1 MPLTLE
7 VSYFNS
13 YYVKRLA
20 DAPYAPLVGA
30 DRTAVTTGAVT
41 AGSNATFNSIGLG
54 IPAIGMVVIGA
65 GVSADTK
72 ITSAKPAGSSP
83 TVFTFDKDVTLTASA
98 YTFTYQWSGPQVS
111 NPDEDWYIEESRIRG
126 GYNNVSTDYG
136 VKAYIVEEQDAQTRR
151 GNSLI
156 YSGILNSRTGINQT
170 NQFSVAE
177 EITRSV
183 DPISGSIQKLFA
195 EDTNLLIF
203 QERKVNNALIDK
215 DAIFTAEGSAITTS
229 GQLVIGQITPIA
241 GNWGISQNPESFA
254 VYGYMKYF
262 VDKNRNAVLRL
273 AGGQITEISNYG
285 MIDFFRDQFSAI
297 TNTGVILGAYDNY
310 NQNYVL
316 SIQPLNRYEPDGTL
330 YKTLTFDERSQ
341 GWTSFFTYKPDAMF
355 SSQGYFYSAKDYGD
369 ASNIYRHNTNL
380 TRNSFY
386 GQPIKPSSIQFVFN
400 PSPNNMKTF
409 HTINYEGSNGWEV
422 TAFLSDETGLNA
434 SGGNWINNVDTMVQ
448 GVGATQ
454 YRKIYSYVEGAYEEN
469 GIQYYAGFDRKQ
481 NKYMAVVPN
490 NTQTPM
496 PGEVIFGNQTSGIK
510 AYYATVTMKTDLVT
524 DPNGLKEL
532 FAVSSTF
539 ATR

>member
-20 DAPYAPLVGA
+20 DTPYIPTVGA
-30 DRTAVTTGAVT
+30 DRTAVTTGVVS
-41 AGSNATFNSIGLG
+41 AGSNATFGSSGLG
-54 IPAIGMVVIGA
+54 TPAIGMVVSGS
-65 GVSADTK
+65 GVTADTK
-72 ITSAKPAGSSP
+72 ITSAKPVGSTP
-83 TVFTFDKDVTLTASA
+83 TILTFDKDVTLTAST
-98 YTFTYQWSGPQVS
+98 YTFTYAWVGPQVS

-126 GYNNVSTDYG
+126 GYNNTSTDYG
-136 VKAYIVEEQDAQTRR
+136 VKAYIVEEQDAQARR

-156 YSGILNSRTGINQT
+156 YSGIFNSRTGINQT

-229 GQLVIGQITPIA
+229 GRLVIGQITPIA
-241 GNWGISQNPESFA
+241 GNWGISKDPLSFA
-254 VYGYMKYF
+254 VYGYQKYF
-262 VDKNRNAVLRL
+262 VDRNRNAVLRL

-285 MIDFFRDQFSAI
+285 MIDFFRDQLSAV
-297 TNTGVILGAYDNY
+297 TSTGVILGAYDNY

-316 SIQPLNRYEPDGTL
+316 SIQPNNRYEPDGTA

-341 GWTSFFTYKPDAMF
+341 GWTSFFTYKPDAIF
-355 SSQGYFYSAKDYGD
+355 SSQGSFYSAKDESDDSRIFKHY
-369 ASNIYRHNTNL
+369 TNQ

-386 GQPIKPSSIQFVFN
+386 GSTSSSSVQFVFN
-400 PSPNNMKTF
+400 PSPNNVKTF
-409 HTINYEGSNGWEV
+409 QTINYEGTNGWEV
-422 TAFLSDETGLNA
+422 TAFLSDETGFDAVN
-434 SGGNWINNVDTMVQ
+434 GNWINHVDTIVE
-448 GVGATQ
+448 GPGATQ
-454 YRKIYSYVEGAYEEN
+454 YRKIYSYDEGAYTEDN
-469 GIQYYAGFDRKQ
+469 IQYRAGFDRKQ
-481 NKYMAVVPN
+481 NKYMAVIPN
-490 NTQTPM
+490 NTQTPI
-496 PGEVIFGNQTSGIK
+496 PGEVVFGNQTTGIK
-510 AYYATVTMKTDLVT
+510 AYYATVTMKTDATT

-539 ATR
+539 ALR

>member
-20 DAPYAPLVGA
+20 DTPYIPTVGA
-30 DRTAVTTGAVT
+30 DRTAVTTGVVS
-41 AGSNATFNSIGLG
+41 AGSNATFASGGLG
-54 IPAIGMVVIGA
+54 TPAIGMVVSGA

-72 ITSAKPAGSSP
+72 ITSVNQTQ
-83 TVFTFDKDVTLTASA
+83 TVMTFDKDVTLTASA
-98 YTFTYQWSGPQVS
+98 YTFTYTWVGPQVS

-126 GYNNVSTDYG
+126 GYNNTSTDYG
-136 VKAYIVEEQDAQTRR
+136 VKAYIVEEQDAQARR

-156 YSGILNSRTGINQT
+156 YSGIFNSRTGINQT

-229 GQLVIGQITPIA
+229 GRLVIGQITPIA
-241 GNWGISQNPESFA
+241 GNWGISKDPLSFA
-254 VYGYMKYF
+254 VYGYQKYF
-262 VDKNRNAVLRL
+262 VDRNRNAVLRL

-285 MIDFFRDQFSAI
+285 MIDFFRDQLSAV
-297 TNTGVILGAYDNY
+297 TSTGVILGAYDNY

-316 SIQPLNRYEPDGTL
+316 SIQPNNRYEPDGTA

-341 GWTSFFTYKPDAMF
+341 GWTSFFTYKPDAIF
-355 SSQGYFYSAKDYGD
+355 SSQGSFYSAKDESDDSRIFKHY
-369 ASNIYRHNTNL
+369 TNQ

-386 GQPIKPSSIQFVFN
+386 GSTSSSSVQFVFN
-400 PSPNNMKTF
+400 PSPNNVKTF
-409 HTINYEGSNGWEV
+409 QTINYEGTNGWEV
-422 TAFLSDETGLNA
+422 TAFLSDETGFDA
-434 SGGNWINNVDTMVQ
+434 VGGNWINHVDTIVQ
-448 GVGATQ
+448 GTGANQ
-454 YRKIYSYVEGAYEEN
+454 YRKIYSYDEGAYTEDN
-469 GIQYYAGFDRKQ
+469 IQYRAGFDRKQ
-481 NKYMAVVPN
+481 NKYMAVIPN
-490 NTQTPM
+490 NTQTPI
-496 PGEVIFGNQTSGIK
+496 PGEVVFGNQTTGIK
-510 AYYATVTMKTDLVT
+510 AYYATVTMKTDATT

-539 ATR
+539 ALR